1 MTESTPP
8 PVFPQPTRN
17 QPLVF
22 PPGLVDRRGLRLRPG
37 SAVDVVAGVHLG
49 HRGEVVGWLGDNGLQ
64 VLTDDDESVA
74 VSPFDLERTDRSI
87 EFSATMHRDVEE
99 IDAPSTLLV
108 ITVGTHDL
116 ALADGVDPAS
126 VGLTERP
133 DEPGTAR
140 QWTSICAQLA
150 ADVPADERTAWVANR
165 FDAPI
170 VGRVLREAALG
181 PVIDRLCFVVTDQD
195 PPHDDDTFAMADL
208 LALWVEGTSAL
219 RQRDI
224 CEITDPIV
232 LTHAPHV
239 LDAVVHFVEPALR
252 QRSVGVQRLAVERT
266 GGTPAM
272 GFGTLLAAMA
282 AVGPNQVVRDIDVP
296 RDQPLIEMDVA
307 DGHVFAGL
315 RRSVDR

>member
-1 MTESTPP
+1 MPEATPP
-8 PVFPQPTRN
+8 PKFPRPKRHQPV
-17 QPLVF
+17 VF

-37 SAVDVVAGVHLG
+37 SAVEVVAGTHLG
-49 HRGEVVGWLGDNGLQ
+49 HRGEVVGWLGDNGVQ
-64 VLTDDDESVA
+64 VLTDDDVSVA
-74 VSPFDLERTDRSI
+74 ASPFDLERTDRAI
-87 EFSATMHRDVEE
+87 EFSATMHRDIEE

-116 ALADGVDPAS
+116 ALATGVDPDS

-133 DEPGTAR
+133 DDLGAAR
-140 QWTSICAQLA
+140 KWTTICAQLA
-150 ADVPADERTAWVANR
+150 AEVPPDERAAWVADH

-195 PPHDDDTFAMADL
+195 PPHEDDTYAMADL
-208 LALWVEGTSAL
+208 LGLWVTGTSAL
-219 RQRDI
+219 RQRDVR
-224 CEITDPIV
+224 EIADPIV

-252 QRSVGVQRLAVERT
+252 QRSSGVQRLAVERT

-282 AVGPNQVVRDIDVP
+282 AAGPNQVVRDIDVP

-307 DGHVFAGL
+307 DGHVFARL
-315 RRSVDR
+315 RQRNT